1 MHILVEGPAHHPVVV
16 ATMVATKL
24 RDSVTL
30 AGGALVGGSRAA
42 MPEVEP
48 RGGQSVPTALPPVQR
63 HPARVQGQRVPG
75 QNVLQQPHFPEA

>member
-30 AGGALVGGSRAA
+30 AGGAGRWWLASSNAGSA
-42 MPEVEP
+42 EEP

-63 HPARVQGQRVPG
+63 HPGTNCCIR
-75 QNVLQQPHFPEA
+75 PERKTQTKS

>member
-42 MPEVEP
+42 MPEVP
-48 RGGQSVPTALPPVQR
+48 RSPEGGRAYLPPSHLSNAILEPTAASDQR
-63 HPARVQGQRVPG
+63 GKHKIK
-75 QNVLQQPHFPEA
+75 